1 MVWNAEFRGYEDT
14 WIDFKHLMDFAKMI
28 TKDENGLLEIKRL
41 IALAF
46 LLKCNSNP
54 QK

>member
-1 MVWNAEFRGYEDT
+1 
-14 WIDFKHLMDFAKMI
+14 MDFAKMI